1 MTGTQVFFWLF
12 ALVVLGSAI
21 KVVTERNLLYAALW
35 LVSTLL
41 GVAGLYMLLNAG
53 FLAMVQVVVYVG
65 AIAVL
70 FVFAV
75 MLVRRDRDMGSQLN
89 ANWGAAALIAAAVFG
104 LLVALQ
110 RNFHGIVATPKAM
123 PADFDAVTA
132 LGTALVKPDAYL
144 LPFEVASVLLLA
156 ALVGAV
162 YLAAKK

>member
-12 ALVVLGSAI
+12 ALVILGSAI

-89 ANWGAAALIAAAVFG
+89 TNWGAAALIAAAVFG
-104 LLVALQ
+104 LLVTLQ
-110 RNFHGIVATPKAM
+110 RNFHGIVATPKTM

-132 LGTALVKPDAYL
+132 LGATLVKPDAYL
-144 LPFEVASVLLLA
+144 LPFEVASVLLLG

>member
-1 MTGTQVFFWLF
+1 MTAMQIFFLF
-12 ALVVLGSAI
+12 FAAVILGASV

-35 LVSTLL
+35 LVLSLL
-41 GVAGLYMLLNAG
+41 GVAGLYMMLNAD

-70 FVFAV
+70 FIFVV
-75 MLVRRDRDMGSQLN
+75 MLVRRDKDTGSQLN
-89 ANWGAAALIAAAVFG
+89 ANWGAGALIATAVFG
-104 LLVALQ
+104 MLALIL
-110 RNFHGIVATPKAM
+110 RGFGGYGATAAEL
-123 PADFDAVTA
+123 PADFDALTA
-132 LGTALVKPDAYL
+132 LGQALVLPSAYL

>member
-1 MTGTQVFFWLF
+1 MTGMQIFFIFF
-12 ALVVLGSAI
+12 AIIILGSAV

-35 LVSTLL
+35 LVLSLL
-41 GVAGLYMLLNAG
+41 GVAALYMMLDAG

-70 FVFAV
+70 FIFVV
-75 MLVRRDRDMGSQLN
+75 MLVRRDKDTGSQLN
-89 ANWGAAALIAAAVFG
+89 ANWGAGALIALAVFG
-104 LLVALQ
+104 MLSWIM
-110 RNFHGIVATPKAM
+110 RGFGGFNATAADI
-123 PADFDAVTA
+123 PADFDALTA
-132 LGTALVKPDAYL
+132 LGQALVLPSAYL